1 LSSHRIAVA
10 FRRCNHIAKSLRGTI
25 QMLSRFG
32 HSLASCDDYRPLLG
46 LELTDNLA
54 AVAVAVDMGQLQVL
68 YLKSIPT
75 GGDRP

>member
-1 LSSHRIAVA
+1 M
-10 FRRCNHIAKSLRGTI
+10 F
-25 QMLSRFG
+25 SRFG

>member
-1 LSSHRIAVA
+1 M
-10 FRRCNHIAKSLRGTI
+10 F
-25 QMLSRFG
+25 SRFG

-54 AVAVAVDMGQLQVL
+54 AVAVDMGQLQVL
-68 YLKSIPT
+68 YLKNIPT

>member
-1 LSSHRIAVA
+1 M
-10 FRRCNHIAKSLRGTI
+10 F
-25 QMLSRFG
+25 SRFD
-32 HSLASCDDYRPLLG
+32 HSLVSCDDYRPLLG

-54 AVAVAVDMGQLQVL
+54 AVAVDMGQLQVP

>member
-1 LSSHRIAVA
+1 M
-10 FRRCNHIAKSLRGTI
+10 F
-25 QMLSRFG
+25 SRFG

-54 AVAVAVDMGQLQVL
+54 AVAVAVAVAVGQLQVL